1 MSFYQ
6 FCGLR
11 NILHLMKNWI
21 LNIQHHIPKPP
32 SPQKP
37 NHSKT
42 SLIQNILYMYYARHI
57 LHVLK
62 NQQHSLCTTVKSLS
76 CSIDLRLLPYV
87 FWICII
93 IKFWSTRLCVYLF
106 SKKKN
111 RKRHQVRYRHCFD
124 KNVGMKKIRRMLFAL
139 SIVTSSKN
147 HKIRSCIGTYSKCL
161 PESDMVLAG
170 RPITAT
176 SHI

>member
-1 MSFYQ
+1 MTDAFAVFGESTFEMLNCY
-6 FCGLR
+6 FIFINYLYLR
-11 NILHLMKNWI
+11 STIATIRI
-21 LNIQHHIPKPP
+21 LNV
-32 SPQKP
+32 
-37 NHSKT
+37 
-42 SLIQNILYMYYARHI
+42 YYYK
-57 LHVLK
+57 VLK
-62 NQQHSLCTTVKSLS
+62 YSVVCLS
-76 CSIDLRLLPYV
+76 V
-87 FWICII
+87 FE
-93 IKFWSTRLCVYLF
+93 
-106 SKKKN
+106 KKN

-139 SIVTSSKN
+139 SSIVTSSKN

>member
-1 MSFYQ
+1 MTGAFAVFGESTFEMLNCY
-6 FCGLR
+6 FIFINYLYLR
-11 NILHLMKNWI
+11 STIATIRI
-21 LNIQHHIPKPP
+21 LNV
-32 SPQKP
+32 
-37 NHSKT
+37 
-42 SLIQNILYMYYARHI
+42 YY
-57 LHVLK
+57 
-62 NQQHSLCTTVKSLS
+62 
-76 CSIDLRLLPYV
+76 
-87 FWICII
+87 
-93 IKFWSTRLCVYLF
+93 CVCLF

-124 KNVGMKKIRRMLFAL
+124 KNVGMKKNRRMLFAL

>member
-1 MSFYQ
+1 MTGAFAVFGESTFEMLNCY
-6 FCGLR
+6 FIFINYLYLR
-11 NILHLMKNWI
+11 STIATIRI
-21 LNIQHHIPKPP
+21 LNV
-32 SPQKP
+32 
-37 NHSKT
+37 
-42 SLIQNILYMYYARHI
+42 YYYK
-57 LHVLK
+57 VLK
-62 NQQHSLCTTVKSLS
+62 YSVVCLS
-76 CSIDLRLLPYV
+76 V
-87 FWICII
+87 FE
-93 IKFWSTRLCVYLF
+93 
-106 SKKKN
+106 KKN

-124 KNVGMKKIRRMLFAL
+124 KNVGMKKIRRMLFVL